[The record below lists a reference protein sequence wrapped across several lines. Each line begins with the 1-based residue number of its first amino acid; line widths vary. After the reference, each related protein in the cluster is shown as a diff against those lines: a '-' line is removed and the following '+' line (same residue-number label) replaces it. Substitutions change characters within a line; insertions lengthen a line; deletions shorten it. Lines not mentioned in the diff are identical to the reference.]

1 MKRQPAGLLTAAD
14 AERRVLLQGWI
25 AHRRDFGELVFVTL
39 RERSG
44 VVQVLF
50 AEDAERA
57 LVEQAKT
64 LRSEDVVEIEGTV
77 RRRVAGQENREMA
90 TGEIEVVAEALRILN
105 RAEVPPFSIEDRINA
120 SEDLRLKYRYLDL
133 RRPAV
138 TRNFVLR
145 DEMTYRARRV
155 LHERGFLDVETPIL
169 TKSTPEGARDFLVPA
184 RNRPGEFYALPQSP
198 QLFKQLLMVA
208 GFDRYYQIARCFRDE
223 DLRAD
228 RQPEFTQID
237 IEMSFPTPE
246 TVIDLI
252 EALFPEMFGAAG
264 IVCSPPFPRLT
275 YDEAIDR
282 FGIDRPDLRFGM
294 ELVDVAEAAAGSGFS
309 PFERAI
315 EEGGW
320 VRGFAAPGGA
330 EASRKKLDEWTDVAK
345 TFGAPGLVWFKRAAG
360 EIASPAKKTLSPE
373 SLARIGELLALG
385 DGDLGLVVAGPKK
398 RAADALASLRVA
410 VARERGMIDDE
421 KHAFCW
427 ITDFPLV
434 EWDERESRWYAMHH
448 PFTSPREEDLAFLE
462 TDPGRVRARAYDV
475 VVNGIELGGGS
486 IRIHRADVQSRM
498 FRLLGIGEEEARAKF
513 GFLLDAFRF
522 GAPPHGGI
530 ALGLDRMCMIA
541 ARAPSIRD
549 VIAFPKTASGTCLM
563 TESPS
568 PVSPAQL
575 AELGLGLVRRD

>member
-1 MKRQPAGLLTAAD
+1 VTRTEAGTLAGAD
-14 AERRVLLQGWI
+14 AGREVRLQGWV

-39 RERSG
+39 RDRSG

-50 AEDAERA
+50 DGEKGSRA
-57 LVEQAKT
+57 LVEEAKS
-64 LRSEDVVEIEGTV
+64 LRAEDVVEIDGGV
-77 RRRVAGQENREMA
+77 ARRAAGQENPAMP
-90 TGEIEVVAEALRILN
+90 TGEIEVVAKALTVVN
-105 RAEVPPFSIEDRINA
+105 RADVPPFSIEDRVNA

-133 RRPAV
+133 RRPVIAK
-138 TRNFVLR
+138 NFVLR
-145 DEMTYRARRV
+145 DEMTFRARKV

-237 IEMSFPTPE
+237 VEMAFATPE
-246 TVIDLI
+246 RVFELI

-264 IVCSPPFPRLT
+264 VPCSPPFPRLT
-275 YDEAIDR
+275 YDEAIER

-294 ELVDVAEAAAGSGFS
+294 ELVDLASAAEGSGFA
-309 PFERAI
+309 PFERALS
-315 EEGGW
+315 EKGW
-320 VRGFAAPGGA
+320 VRGIRVAGGA
-330 EASRKKLDEWTDVAK
+330 DASRKKLDDWAEVAK
-345 TFGAPGLVWFKRAAG
+345 TFGAGALVWFRRAAG
-360 EIASPAKKTLSPE
+360 ELASPAKKTLAPGAIE
-373 SLARIGELLALG
+373 RIAEALG
-385 DGDLGLVVAGPKK
+385 LADGDLGLVVAGGKK
-398 RAADALASLRVA
+398 KAADALANLRVA
-410 VARERGMIDDE
+410 VARERGMIDDS
-421 KHAFCW
+421 KFAFCW
-427 ITDFPLV
+427 VTDFPLV
-434 EWDERESRWYAMHH
+434 EWDERENRWFAMHH
-448 PFTSPREEDLAFLE
+448 PFTSPREEDLAILE

-475 VVNGIELGGGS
+475 VLNGTELGGGS

-530 ALGLDRMCMIA
+530 ALGLDRMCMLA
-541 ARAPSIRD
+541 AGAASIRD
-549 VIAFPKTASGTCLM
+549 VIAFPKTASGACLM

-568 PVSPAQL
+568 AVSPAQL
-575 AELGLGLVRRD
+575 AELGLSLK